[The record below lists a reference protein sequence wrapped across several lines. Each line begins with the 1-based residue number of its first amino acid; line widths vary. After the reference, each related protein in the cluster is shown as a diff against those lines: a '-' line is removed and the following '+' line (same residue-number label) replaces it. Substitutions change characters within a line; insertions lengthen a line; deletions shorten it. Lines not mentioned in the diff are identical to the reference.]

1 MYCWKVYFAIFV
13 KGKQEARTVR
23 NMIRT
28 GVRTLPVTLIKQLSL
43 RLYLE
48 QLLLDVLNYIYYI
61 SFTIH

>member
-23 NMIRT
+23 NMLRT
-28 GVRTLPVTLIKQLSL
+28 GVRILPVTLGIQLSL